1 MQAKLRRG
9 ARAVARSQI
18 GFRTPEV
25 ESAVPLGPLDLG
37 KMRLSEIREMQNR
50 LYDDLAMFFFKET
63 KIPVLESYRRYK
75 SSQNFHIDCLRVA
88 PQTYIFLESGDRD
101 LSIGVLGSGRKLF
114 SSELQM
120 ETFAGPRIFR

>member
-1 MQAKLRRG
+1 MTNEKADPGAGKIAESPGAGRG
-9 ARAVARSQI
+9 V
-18 GFRTPEV
+18 EV
-25 ESAVPLGPLDLG
+25 HQERHSNV
-37 KMRLSEIREMQNR
+37 
-50 LYDDLAMFFFKET
+50 FFKET